1 MDVLHQCPGMLCSF
15 QKKIRI
21 QWKLCFPAASG
32 LWLPWAHLPLLSQ
45 GSSAPSPVWARLSSC
60 TIPRKEQSAPKQ
72 GRDGSIPVSFQ
83 GLWIQFFLTMLRV
96 ALLKV
101 SMPSWKPQPHK
112 FAVFAL
118 EPREGFS
125 PGRWAAEFQAMGH
138 RGICS
143 GLSFIPKYSRA
154 EVCPLSSAA
163 AGALGKSKFPQL
175 REALGPPLFPVSRT
189 SLLWHLELFVV
200 SEVWDGW
207 WGPELLPVL
216 GHQTH
221 PQDSGGAILELSW
234 PWQLLVLSGG
244 FLSPFFFVKFRL

>member
-1 MDVLHQCPGMLCSF
+1 MTHWVSLSTQKNMGESQCASVQIEMDVLHQCPGMLCSF

-21 QWKLCFPAASG
+21 QWKLSAFLQHQGCGCPGLISPCWAKVLLRGLPA
-32 LWLPWAHLPLLSQ
+32 LWA
-45 GSSAPSPVWARLSSC
+45 SSAPAPFLERSSLL
-60 TIPRKEQSAPKQ
+60 QSR
-72 GRDGSIPVSFQ
+72 GRDGSIPTSFQ
-83 GLWIQFFLTMLRV
+83 GLWIQFFLRMLRV
-96 ALLKV
+96 ALSMV

-118 EPREGFS
+118 KPREGFS

-154 EVCPLSSAA
+154 GVCPLSSAA
-163 AGALGKSKFPQL
+163 GGALGKSKFPQL
-175 REALGPPLFPVSRT
+175 REALGPPLFPASRT
-189 SLLWHLELFVV
+189 SLLWHFELFVV

-216 GHQTH
+216 GPPNSST
-221 PQDSGGAILELSW
+221 
-234 PWQLLVLSGG
+234 G
-244 FLSPFFFVKFRL
+244 FREVPS